1 MNLEPLNPLKYLE
14 YIILSLALA
23 LPVLLT
29 LRDSADK
36 VRLRLSRGL
45 LVSLLL
51 AAEQVLLILLGMYLG
66 NLLRFDIP
74 EYDTPVFLGLFIVVA
89 IRMFITAFRKT
100 KKADAPV
107 FDISRWPTV
116 LLMGIATGTNALF
129 VGLGLGFRA
138 SLAQDVW
145 AVAIPL
151 LVAVFLFSYLGI
163 MLGRQH
169 KALRPRRW
177 LLIAVLFLLVYAI
190 KCTIDT

>member
-1 MNLEPLNPLKYLE
+1 MNPLKYLE
-14 YIILSLALA
+14 YIILSFALA

-89 IRMFITAFRKT
+89 IRMTITAFRKP

-138 SLAQDVW
+138 SLAQDLW

-151 LVAVFLFSYLGI
+151 LIAVILFSYLGI

-169 KALRPRRW
+169 KTLRPRRW

-190 KCTIDT
+190 KCTIDS